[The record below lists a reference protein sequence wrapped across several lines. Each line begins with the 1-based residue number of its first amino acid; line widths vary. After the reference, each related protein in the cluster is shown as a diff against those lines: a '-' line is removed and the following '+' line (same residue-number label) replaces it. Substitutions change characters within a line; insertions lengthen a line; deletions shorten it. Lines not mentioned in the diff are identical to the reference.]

1 MALFGGIGLH
11 AGLFSNAIDLAKFM
25 QIYLNKGSY
34 DGEDIFDSYLVNFFT
49 KSHFQYSGNRRGVF
63 FDKPNIQNIE
73 DGPCSVY
80 SSLES
85 FGHSGFTG
93 TLVWVDPKEE
103 LIFIFLS
110 NRVHPDQEN
119 KLLIDL
125 DVRTKTQSIIYE
137 SIIN

>member
-63 FDKPNIQNIE
+63 
-73 DGPCSVY
+73 
-80 SSLES
+80 
-85 FGHSGFTG
+85 
-93 TLVWVDPKEE
+93 
-103 LIFIFLS
+103 LINQIF
-110 NRVHPDQEN
+110 
-119 KLLIDL
+119 KI
-125 DVRTKTQSIIYE
+125 
-137 SIIN
+137 

>member
-1 MALFGGIGLH
+1 
-11 AGLFSNAIDLAKFM
+11 M

-34 DGEDIFDSYLVNFFT
+34 DSEDIFDSYLVNFFT

-73 DGPCSVY
+73 DGPCSLY

-93 TLVWVDPKEE
+93 TLVGGSKGRINFY
-103 LIFIFLS
+103 IFCQ
-110 NRVHPDQEN
+110 NRVHPDEEN
-119 KLLIDL
+119 KKLIDL
-125 DVRTKTQSIIYE
+125 DVRTKLNQLFT
-137 SIIN
+137 NL